1 MSLSM
6 TLRLTAHLT
15 PLSEPM
21 IDDYDIL
28 DVMSYSQFMSQMSI
42 DPSADTTSTQY

>member
-21 IDDYDIL
+21 TDDYDIL
-28 DVMSYSQFMSQMSI
+28 VVMSNFQFMS
-42 DPSADTTSTQY
+42 